1 MWWSAQPPI
10 SCKSY
15 IFYATYSF
23 TAPSLL
29 HSRRRYASQRMPNE
43 TEIIRSNSA
52 KFKCLIDNGFWFS
65 FSICPQVV
73 WRTENFPRLLVRWR
87 KSQSIEPNIDS
98 NGNRAE
104 RCHITYY
111 RYCYACIYWIY
122 FVSFHI
128 FNITRWWIER
138 KIQLAGIDVAVVAPI
153 RSRIRDSMNEW
164 SFRNI
169 FYSLF
174 ILVVLIESE
183 SNALN

>member
-1 MWWSAQPPI
+1 MRHILSQHQVCFTHDDDMHLNECQMKLRSFAAIRRNLSVWLTMDFGFHFRFVRKWW
-10 SCKSY
+10 
-15 IFYATYSF
+15 
-23 TAPSLL
+23 
-29 HSRRRYASQRMPNE
+29 
-43 TEIIRSNSA
+43 
-52 KFKCLIDNGFWFS
+52 
-65 FSICPQVV
+65 
-73 WRTENFPRLLVRWR
+73 TENFPRLLVRWR